1 MELITDQEY
10 GNECVVGENTGRWTK
25 EEHELFL
32 KGLEIHGK
40 GWKQIATLIKTR
52 TVVQIRTHAQK
63 HFLKQHKN
71 QLLENQQKNAS
82 QNSKSPSSPRK
93 RKYLELDDM
102 THTNHTTMESPLLGL
117 DTSSPMST
125 VSYPYEADSVATLF
139 RASSGNTLHGF
150 PDDYPWTQLAAD
162 TTSLESN
169 TEHDVWS
176 DLDERVTTPTNF
188 MSTDCDS
195 ILFPYDDAVLCC
207 GKQECQCE
215 ARSATV
221 PAMDD
226 DDDDLMN
233 EDWVRILSDDQP
245 SLVHST
251 SFLDISELDCSTFCN

>member
-1 MELITDQEY
+1 MELIMDQEY
-10 GNECVVGENTGRWTK
+10 ESECVAGENTGRWTK

-32 KGLEIHGK
+32 KGLEIYGK

-82 QNSKSPSSPRK
+82 HNSKNPSSPRK
-93 RKYLELDDM
+93 RKYLELNGM
-102 THTNHTTMESPLLGL
+102 THSTHANELNYATDASSPL
-117 DTSSPMST
+117 ST

-139 RASSGNTLHGF
+139 RASSGNTLHGY
-150 PDDYPWTQLAAD
+150 PEDYPWTQMTDSASVD
-162 TTSLESN
+162 SS

-176 DLDERVTTPTNF
+176 DLDERISTSTNLI
-188 MSTDCDS
+188 STDCDS
-195 ILFPYDDAVLCC
+195 MLFPYDDAVLCC
-207 GKQECQCE
+207 GKQECQCD
-215 ARSATV
+215 ATASFV
-221 PAMDD
+221 AAM

-251 SFLDISELDCSTFCN
+251 SLLDISELDCSAFCN

>member
-1 MELITDQEY
+1 MEREY
-10 GNECVVGENTGRWTK
+10 ENECVAGENTGRWTK

-82 QNSKSPSSPRK
+82 HTSKNPSSPRK
-93 RKYLELDDM
+93 RKYLELNDM
-102 THTNHTTMESPLLGL
+102 NHASMGGL

-150 PDDYPWTQLAAD
+150 PEDYPWTQVAD

-176 DLDERVTTPTNF
+176 DIDERVSTPTNF

-207 GKQECQCE
+207 GKQECHCE
-215 ARSATV
+215 APGTTV
-221 PAMDD
+221 PAM

-233 EDWVRILSDDQP
+233 EDWVRIFSDDQP

-251 SFLDISELDCSTFCN
+251 SLLDISELDCSTFCN